1 MSKSLNDFSTRE
13 ASISLANAI
22 EEAIRNMT
30 EEVQKVPDASLS
42 GAARKAELKA
52 VTETAIDCTRLILE
66 RQKLVDMVRD
76 IDENGEIGKEK
87 DFGAGFAEKHA
98 KKG

>member
-1 MSKSLNDFSTRE
+1 MSKKLSDYSTRD
-13 ASISLANAI
+13 ASIALANAI
-22 EEAIRNMT
+22 EEAIKNMT
-30 EEVQKVPDASLS
+30 LEVEKVPDASLS

-66 RQKLVDMVRD
+66 RQKLMDMVRD
-76 IDENGEIGKEK
+76 IDENGSIGEEK

-98 KKG
+98 RKT